1 MMNEENTQLPISSN
15 VSIFKVATCK
25 KFILLLWQCK
35 TGVCYIAAAAVEL
48 NSRFSS
54 KVASFTHISAFIQNT
69 LCGVFI
75 LREIR
80 KIIFNFLFFYP
91 SLFGVRVG
99 GSVLCYI
106 GSTSALNLCATPN
119 ASSAILNVF
128 VFVFLFAFVSISIC
142 ICPALHWKQFSSYSL
157 CYAQWHLDPPLQS

>member
-1 MMNEENTQLPISSN
+1 MTMLILLFYDNVDNVIRMMLIMQWRHFEFGQCLHAYNTVHKFEFVPSLCQVTLCTGQRPHNEDHIMLSVTMRCMMNEENTQLPISSN

-54 KVASFTHISAFIQNT
+54 KVTSFTHISAFIQNT

-75 LREIR
+75 LREIC
-80 KIIFNFLFFYP
+80 KKNYF
-91 SLFGVRVG
+91 
-99 GSVLCYI
+99 
-106 GSTSALNLCATPN
+106 
-119 ASSAILNVF
+119 
-128 VFVFLFAFVSISIC
+128 
-142 ICPALHWKQFSSYSL
+142 
-157 CYAQWHLDPPLQS
+157 